1 MSDTTL
7 LVRFVPRDDLPG
19 PQLLGRL
26 VFDRRTGRPVSDT
39 LDDLRPPKGAP
50 GNARLVVDYGPADG
64 AAGNDP
70 LSLPR
75 RLTETV
81 APADLWISMPPGR
94 VRVVKTVRTFTRLA
108 EPAP

>member
-26 VFDRRTGRPVSDT
+26 VFDRRTGRLVSDT

-81 APADLWISMPPGR
+81 APADLWISMPQGR